1 MNLNSTFKRKVAY
14 ITGIVLLL
22 FPLFFL
28 GQPATSG
35 RNGNGEVGGK
45 LAQLRAESELAQSNL
60 GEINPVSSSM
70 QLATFGLRPVAVIV
84 LWEKATKFQKMEDY
98 DNVTATINQISKLQ
112 PNFISIWKFQAH
124 NLAYNISV
132 DFDNYRHRYQWVRR
146 GIQFLMEGTRYNS
159 RNAKLVQEV
168 AFYTGSKI
176 GYSDEKVQFRSL
188 FSEDEMFHGQM
199 SDEGIDLAS
208 NRALGANGKPD
219 NWKASYLWYEKS
231 EDVASMND
239 HNVHSDP
246 IRFFEKKP
254 QALVYYAMALE
265 DDGYLDAEA
274 QQAFAA
280 AHAALI
286 KLGNRDLAT
295 QFGFNVRLNQFSE
308 FQQDLQKLRGKMD
321 ALAPELRQELIDAR
335 FAGLS
340 KPQQDA
346 YNMEVG
352 LRSEYHRQLANEAA
366 QALIIPEIEVAESM
380 PEAVRNQARRIA
392 MAAEDAAMKVDG
404 IDYMREM
411 INYDYW
417 LKRCE
422 MEQMTLAITARKTV
436 QEADDLFAKARLEE
450 ARKLYEI
457 AWVDW
462 RKIFD
467 KYPSMITRDTGQNLE
482 SSISNYME
490 LLQQFDEE
498 LPEDFILQNL
508 VATLEFAPKNRPA
521 PNIQF
526 PSPSQ
531 PNRIKGT
538 VPNTDYLNE

>member
-35 RNGNGEVGGK
+35 RNGSGEVGGK

-219 NWKASYLWYEKS
+219 NWKASYLWYEES
-231 EDVASMND
+231 ENVASLNE
-239 HNVHSDP
+239 HHVHRDP

-286 KLGNRDLAT
+286 KLGNRDLST
-295 QFGFNVRLNQFSE
+295 QFGFNVRLNQYGD
-308 FQQDLQKLRGKMD
+308 FQQDLKDLREKMD
-321 ALAPELRQELIDAR
+321 ALAPELRQELIAAR

-352 LRSEYHRQLANEAA
+352 LRSEYHRQLANEAS
-366 QALIIPEIEVAESM
+366 QALIIPEIQIAEAM
-380 PEAVRNQARRIA
+380 PLAIRNQARSIA
-392 MAAEDAAMKVDG
+392 MAAEDVAMKVDG
-404 IDYMREM
+404 ISYLREM

-436 QEADDLFAKARLEE
+436 KQADDFFVKARLEE
-450 ARKLYEI
+450 ARKLYEV

-467 KYPSMITRDTGQNLE
+467 RYPSMITRDTGKNLE
-482 SSISNYME
+482 SSISNYIE

-498 LPEDFILQNL
+498 LPEDFVLRNL
-508 VATLEFAPKNRPA
+508 VATLEFAPKNLPT

-531 PNRIKGT
+531 PNRIRGS
-538 VPNTDYLNE
+538 VPNTDYLDK

>member
-176 GYSDEKVQFRSL
+176 GYSDEKVQFRIL

-231 EDVASMND
+231 EDVASMNE

-265 DDGYLDAEA
+265 DDGYLDTDA
-274 QQAFAA
+274 QTAFAA

-295 QFGFNVRLNQFSE
+295 QFGFNVRLNQFGE
-308 FQQDLQKLRGKMD
+308 FQQNLQRLKDKMD

-352 LRSEYHRQLANEAA
+352 LRSEYHRQLANEAM
-366 QALIIPEIEVAESM
+366 QALIITEIEIAEAM
-380 PEAVRNQARRIA
+380 PEAVRDQARRIA
-392 MAAEDAAMKVDG
+392 TAAEDAAMKVDG

-417 LKRCE
+417 LQRCE

-436 QEADDLFAKARLEE
+436 KDADDLFAKARLEE

-538 VPNTDYLNE
+538 VPSTDYLNQ

>member
-35 RNGNGEVGGK
+35 RNGSGEVGGK

-70 QLATFGLRPVAVIV
+70 QLATFGLRPVAVII

-176 GYSDEKVQFRSL
+176 GGSDEKVQFRSL

-199 SDEGIDLAS
+199 SDGGINLTS
-208 NRALGANGKPD
+208 NRALGANQKPD
-219 NWKASYLWYEKS
+219 NWKVSYLWYEKS
-231 EDVASMND
+231 EDVASVNEHHMH
-239 HNVHSDP
+239 HNP
-246 IRFFEKKP
+246 IRFYEKKP

-265 DDGYLDAEA
+265 DDGYLGVEA

-280 AHAALI
+280 AHTALI
-286 KLGNRDLAT
+286 NLGNRDLST
-295 QFGFNVRLNQFSE
+295 QFGFNVRLNQYGE
-308 FQQDLQKLRGKMD
+308 FQQNLKDLREKMD
-321 ALAPELRQELIDAR
+321 ALAPELRQELKDAR
-335 FAGLS
+335 FKRLGQ
-340 KPQQDA
+340 PQQDA
-346 YNMEVG
+346 YSMEVG
-352 LRSEYHRQLANEAA
+352 LRSEYHHQLAYEAS
-366 QALIIPEIEVAESM
+366 QAMFVSETEIAEAM
-380 PEAVRNQARRIA
+380 PAAIRKQARGIA

-404 IDYMREM
+404 INYMREM

-436 QEADDLFAKARLEE
+436 QRADDLFVKARLEE

-462 RKIFD
+462 REIFD

-482 SSISNYME
+482 PSISNYIE

-498 LPEDFILQNL
+498 LPENFVLQNL
-508 VATLEFAPKNRPA
+508 VATLEFAPKNLPT
-521 PNIQF
+521 PNIQI
-526 PSPSQ
+526 PSPAQ
-531 PNRIKGT
+531 PNRIKGS
-538 VPNTDYLNE
+538 VPNTDYLDK

>member
-98 DNVTATINQISKLQ
+98 DNETATINQISKLQ

-231 EDVASMND
+231 ENVASMNE

-308 FQQDLQKLRGKMD
+308 FQQDLQKLRDKMD

-340 KPQQDA
+340 KAQQDA

-366 QALIIPEIEVAESM
+366 QALIIPEIEIAESM

-482 SSISNYME
+482 SSISNYIE

-498 LPEDFILQNL
+498 LSEDFILQNL

-538 VPNTDYLNE
+538 VPNTDYLNK

>member
-70 QLATFGLRPVAVIV
+70 QLATFGLRPVAVII

-231 EDVASMND
+231 ENVASMNE

-295 QFGFNVRLNQFSE
+295 QFGFNVRLNQFGE
-308 FQQDLQKLRGKMD
+308 FRQNLQKLKDKMD

-352 LRSEYHRQLANEAA
+352 LRSEYHRQLANEAT
-366 QALIIPEIEVAESM
+366 QALIIPEIEIAESM

-392 MAAEDAAMKVDG
+392 MAAEEAAMKVDG

-498 LPEDFILQNL
+498 LPENFVLQNL
-508 VATLEFAPKNRPA
+508 VATWDFAPKNRPA

-531 PNRIKGT
+531 PNRIKGS
-538 VPNTDYLNE
+538 VPNSDYLDK

>member
-35 RNGNGEVGGK
+35 HNGVGEVGGK

-70 QLATFGLRPVAVIV
+70 QLATFGLRPVAVII

-176 GYSDEKVQFRSL
+176 GYSDEKIQFRSL

-231 EDVASMND
+231 EDVASMNE
-239 HNVHSDP
+239 HHVHRDP
-246 IRFFEKKP
+246 IRFYEKKP

-280 AHAALI
+280 AHTALI
-286 KLGNRDLAT
+286 QLGNRDLST
-295 QFGFNVRLNQFSE
+295 QFGFNVRLNQFGE
-308 FQQDLQKLRGKMD
+308 FQQNLKELRDKMD
-321 ALAPELRQELIDAR
+321 ALAPELRQELKDDR
-335 FAGLS
+335 FKRLS

-346 YNMEVG
+346 YSMEVG
-352 LRSEYHRQLANEAA
+352 LRSDYHRQLANEAT
-366 QALIIPEIEVAESM
+366 QAMFISESDIAEAM
-380 PEAVRNQARRIA
+380 PIGIRKQARNIA

-411 INYDYW
+411 INYSYW

-436 QEADDLFAKARLEE
+436 QQADDLFVEARLEE

-457 AWVDW
+457 A
-462 RKIFD
+462 
-467 KYPSMITRDTGQNLE
+467 
-482 SSISNYME
+482 
-490 LLQQFDEE
+490 
-498 LPEDFILQNL
+498 
-508 VATLEFAPKNRPA
+508 
-521 PNIQF
+521 
-526 PSPSQ
+526 
-531 PNRIKGT
+531 
-538 VPNTDYLNE
+538 

>member
-1 MNLNSTFKRKVAY
+1 VNLNSTFKRKVAY

-35 RNGNGEVGGK
+35 RNGDGEVGGK

-84 LWEKATKFQKMEDY
+84 LWEKASKFQKMEDY

-112 PNFISIWKFQAH
+112 PNFISIWEFQAH

-132 DFDNYRHRYQWVRR
+132 EFDNYRHRYQWVRR

-159 RNAKLVQEV
+159 RNTKLVQEV

-176 GYSDEKVQFRSL
+176 GGSDEKIQFRSL

-199 SDEGIDLAS
+199 SDEGINLTS
-208 NRALGANGKPD
+208 NRALGANKKPD

-231 EDVASMND
+231 EDLASVNEQ
-239 HNVHSDP
+239 HVNRDP
-246 IRFFEKKP
+246 IRFYEKKP
-254 QALVYYAMALE
+254 QALVYYAIALE
-265 DDGYLDAEA
+265 DDGYLGAEA

-280 AHAALI
+280 AHAGLI
-286 KLGNRDLAT
+286 NLGNRDLST
-295 QFGFNVRLNQFSE
+295 QFGFNVRLNQYGE
-308 FQQDLQKLRGKMD
+308 FQQKLKDLQDKMD
-321 ALAPELRQELIDAR
+321 TLAPELRQELKDAR
-335 FAGLS
+335 FKRLS
-340 KPQQDA
+340 EPQQIA
-346 YNMEVG
+346 YSLEVG
-352 LRSEYHRQLANEAA
+352 LRSEYHEQLAYEAS
-366 QALIIPEIEVAESM
+366 QALFISEAEIAEAM
-380 PEAVRNQARRIA
+380 PPAMRKQARGIA
-392 MAAEDAAMKVDG
+392 IAAEDAATKVDG
-404 IDYMREM
+404 ISYMREM
-411 INYDYW
+411 IDYNYW

-436 QEADDLFAKARLEE
+436 QQADDLFVKARLEE

-482 SSISNYME
+482 PSISNYIE

-498 LPEDFILQNL
+498 LPENFVLQHL
-508 VATLEFAPKNRPA
+508 VATLEFASKNRPT

-526 PSPSQ
+526 PSPAQ
-531 PNRIKGT
+531 PNRIKGS
-538 VPNTDYLNE
+538 VPNTEYLDK

>member
-70 QLATFGLRPVAVIV
+70 QLATFGLRPVAVII

-231 EDVASMND
+231 ENVASMNE

-286 KLGNRDLAT
+286 RLGNRDLAT
-295 QFGFNVRLNQFSE
+295 QFGFNVRLNQFGE
-308 FQQDLQKLRGKMD
+308 FQQNLRKLKDKMD

-352 LRSEYHRQLANEAA
+352 LRSEYHRQLANEAT
-366 QALIIPEIEVAESM
+366 QALIIPEIEIAESM

-392 MAAEDAAMKVDG
+392 MAAEEAATKVDG

-538 VPNTDYLNE
+538 VPNTDYLDQ

>member
-35 RNGNGEVGGK
+35 RNGGGEVGGK

-70 QLATFGLRPVAVIV
+70 QLATFGLRPVAVII

-159 RNAKLVQEV
+159 RNAQLVQEV

-231 EDVASMND
+231 EDVASVNE
-239 HNVHSDP
+239 HHGHSDP
-246 IRFFEKKP
+246 IRFYEKKP

-286 KLGNRDLAT
+286 KLGNRDLST
-295 QFGFNVRLNQFSE
+295 QFGFNVRLNQYGE
-308 FQQDLQKLRGKMD
+308 FQQNLQKLRVKMD

-335 FAGLS
+335 FKGLS
-340 KPQQDA
+340 KSQQDA

-352 LRSEYHRQLANEAA
+352 LRSEYHRQLANEAS
-366 QALIIPEIEVAESM
+366 QALIIPEIEIAEAM
-380 PEAVRNQARRIA
+380 PAAIRNQARSIA
-392 MAAEDAAMKVDG
+392 LAAEDAAMKVDG
-404 IDYMREM
+404 INYMREM

-436 QEADDLFAKARLEE
+436 KQADDLFVKARLEE

-482 SSISNYME
+482 SSISNYIE

-498 LPEDFILQNL
+498 LPENFVLRNL
-508 VATLEFAPKNRPA
+508 VATLEFAPKNLPT

-531 PNRIKGT
+531 PNRIRGS
-538 VPNTDYLNE
+538 VPNTDYLDK

>member
-1 MNLNSTFKRKVAY
+1 VNLNSTFKRKVAY

-70 QLATFGLRPVAVIV
+70 QLATFGLRPVAVII

-208 NRALGANGKPD
+208 NRALGANGQPD

-308 FQQDLQKLRGKMD
+308 FQQDLQKLRDKMD

-335 FAGLS
+335 FARLS
-340 KPQQDA
+340 NPQQDA

-366 QALIIPEIEVAESM
+366 QALIITEIEIAESM

-482 SSISNYME
+482 SSISNYIE

-498 LPEDFILQNL
+498 LSEDFILQNL

-538 VPNTDYLNE
+538 VPNTDYLNK

>member
-35 RNGNGEVGGK
+35 RNGGGEVGGK

-70 QLATFGLRPVAVIV
+70 QLATFGLRPVAVII

-176 GYSDEKVQFRSL
+176 GYSDEKIQFRSL

-208 NRALGANGKPD
+208 SRALGVNGKPD

-231 EDVASMND
+231 EDVASVNE
-239 HNVHSDP
+239 HHVHRDP
-246 IRFFEKKP
+246 IRFYEKKP

-265 DDGYLDAEA
+265 DDGYLDEDA

-286 KLGNRDLAT
+286 NLGNRDLAT
-295 QFGFNVRLNQFSE
+295 QFGFNVRLNQYGE
-308 FQQDLQKLRGKMD
+308 FQQNLKNLRDKMD
-321 ALAPELRQELIDAR
+321 ALSPELRQELKDAR
-335 FAGLS
+335 FKRLG

-346 YNMEVG
+346 YTMEVG
-352 LRSEYHRQLANEAA
+352 LRSEYHHQLAHEAS
-366 QALIIPEIEVAESM
+366 QALFVSESEIAEAM
-380 PEAVRNQARRIA
+380 PPAIRKQARGIA

-404 IDYMREM
+404 ISYMREM
-411 INYDYW
+411 VDYSYW

-436 QEADDLFAKARLEE
+436 QQADDLFVKARLEE

-457 AWVDW
+457 AWIDW

-482 SSISNYME
+482 PSISNYIE

-498 LPEDFILQNL
+498 LPENFVLQKL
-508 VATLEFAPKNRPA
+508 VATLEFAPKNLPT

-526 PSPSQ
+526 PSPAQ
-531 PNRIKGT
+531 PNRIKGS
-538 VPNTDYLNE
+538 VPDTDYLDK

>member
-70 QLATFGLRPVAVIV
+70 QLATFGLRPVAVII

-231 EDVASMND
+231 ENVASMNE

-295 QFGFNVRLNQFSE
+295 QFGFNVRLNQFGE
-308 FQQDLQKLRGKMD
+308 FQQNLRKLKDKMD
-321 ALAPELRQELIDAR
+321 VLAPELRQELIDAR
-335 FAGLS
+335 FTGLS

-352 LRSEYHRQLANEAA
+352 LRSEYHRQLANEAT
-366 QALIIPEIEVAESM
+366 QALIIPEIEIAESM

-392 MAAEDAAMKVDG
+392 MAAEEAAMKVDG

-538 VPNTDYLNE
+538 VPNTDYLDQ

>member
-1 MNLNSTFKRKVAY
+1 VNLNSTFKRKVAY

-70 QLATFGLRPVAVIV
+70 QLATFGLRPVAVII

-231 EDVASMND
+231 ENVASMNE
-239 HNVHSDP
+239 HNVHNDP

-286 KLGNRDLAT
+286 RLGNRDLAT
-295 QFGFNVRLNQFSE
+295 QFGFNVRLNQFGE
-308 FQQDLQKLRGKMD
+308 FQQNLRKLKDKMD

-335 FAGLS
+335 FTGLS

-352 LRSEYHRQLANEAA
+352 LRSEYHRQLANEAT
-366 QALIIPEIEVAESM
+366 QALIIPEIEIAESM

-392 MAAEDAAMKVDG
+392 MAAEEAAMKVDG

-467 KYPSMITRDTGQNLE
+467 KYPSIITRDTGQNLE

-538 VPNTDYLNE
+538 VPNTDYLDQ

>member
-1 MNLNSTFKRKVAY
+1 VNLNSTFKRKVAY

-308 FQQDLQKLRGKMD
+308 FQQDLQKLRDKMD

-340 KPQQDA
+340 KAQQDA

-366 QALIIPEIEVAESM
+366 QALIIPEIEIAESM

-482 SSISNYME
+482 SSISNYIE

-498 LPEDFILQNL
+498 LSEDFILQNL

-538 VPNTDYLNE
+538 VPNTDYLNK

>member
-1 MNLNSTFKRKVAY
+1 VNLNSTFKRKVAY

-70 QLATFGLRPVAVIV
+70 QLATFGLRPVAVII

-231 EDVASMND
+231 ENVASMNE
-239 HNVHSDP
+239 HNVHNDP

-286 KLGNRDLAT
+286 RLGNRDLAT
-295 QFGFNVRLNQFSE
+295 QFGFNVRLNQFGE
-308 FQQDLQKLRGKMD
+308 FQQNLRKLKDKMD

-335 FAGLS
+335 FTGLS

-352 LRSEYHRQLANEAA
+352 LRSEYHRQLANEAT
-366 QALIIPEIEVAESM
+366 QALIIPEIEIAESM

-392 MAAEDAAMKVDG
+392 MAAEEAAMKVDG

-457 AWVDW
+457 AWIDW

-538 VPNTDYLNE
+538 VPNTDYLDQ

>member
-35 RNGNGEVGGK
+35 RNGDGEVGGK

-98 DNVTATINQISKLQ
+98 DNVTATINQIAKLQ

-176 GYSDEKVQFRSL
+176 GYSDEKIQFRSL

-231 EDVASMND
+231 EDVASMNE
-239 HNVHSDP
+239 HHVHRDP
-246 IRFFEKKP
+246 IRFYEKKP

-280 AHAALI
+280 AHTALI
-286 KLGNRDLAT
+286 QLGNRDLST
-295 QFGFNVRLNQFSE
+295 QFGFNVRLNQFGE
-308 FQQDLQKLRGKMD
+308 FQQNLKELRDKMD
-321 ALAPELRQELIDAR
+321 ALAPELRQELKDDR
-335 FAGLS
+335 FKRLS

-346 YNMEVG
+346 YSMEVG
-352 LRSEYHRQLANEAA
+352 LRSDYHRQLANEAT
-366 QALIIPEIEVAESM
+366 QAMFISESDIAEAM
-380 PEAVRNQARRIA
+380 PIGIRKQARNIA

-411 INYDYW
+411 INYSYW

-436 QEADDLFAKARLEE
+436 QQADDLFVEARLEE

-482 SSISNYME
+482 PSISNYIE

-498 LPEDFILQNL
+498 LPEDFVLQNL
-508 VATLEFAPKNRPA
+508 VATLEFTPKNLPT
-521 PNIQF
+521 PSIQF

-531 PNRIKGT
+531 PNRIKGS
-538 VPNTDYLNE
+538 VPNTDYLDK

>member
-1 MNLNSTFKRKVAY
+1 VNLNSTFKRKVAY

-70 QLATFGLRPVAVIV
+70 QLATFGLRPVAVII

-308 FQQDLQKLRGKMD
+308 FQQDLQKLRDKMD

-340 KPQQDA
+340 KAQQDA

-366 QALIIPEIEVAESM
+366 QALIIPEIEIAESM

-482 SSISNYME
+482 SSISNYIE

-498 LPEDFILQNL
+498 LSEDFILQNL

-538 VPNTDYLNE
+538 VPNTDYLNK

>member
-35 RNGNGEVGGK
+35 RNGSGEVGGK

-70 QLATFGLRPVAVIV
+70 QLATFGLRPIAVIV
-84 LWEKATKFQKMEDY
+84 LWEKASKFQKMEDY

-168 AFYTGSKI
+168 AFFTGSKI
-176 GYSDEKVQFRSL
+176 GGSDEKVQFRSL

-199 SDEGIDLAS
+199 SDGGINLTS
-208 NRALGANGKPD
+208 NRALGANQKPD
-219 NWKASYLWYEKS
+219 NWKVSYLWYEKS
-231 EDVASMND
+231 EDVASVNEHHVH
-239 HNVHSDP
+239 HNP
-246 IRFFEKKP
+246 IRFYEKKP

-265 DDGYLDAEA
+265 DDGYLGVEA

-280 AHAALI
+280 AHTALI
-286 KLGNRDLAT
+286 NLGNRDLST
-295 QFGFNVRLNQFSE
+295 QFGFNVRLNQYGE
-308 FQQDLQKLRGKMD
+308 FQQKLKDLQDNMD
-321 ALAPELRQELIDAR
+321 TLAPELRQELKDAR
-335 FAGLS
+335 FKRLGE
-340 KPQQDA
+340 PQQNA
-346 YNMEVG
+346 YDMEAG
-352 LRSEYHRQLANEAA
+352 SRSEYHQKLAYEAN
-366 QALIIPEIEVAESM
+366 QALFISEMEIAEAM
-380 PEAVRNQARRIA
+380 PPAIRKQALGIA
-392 MAAEDAAMKVDG
+392 MAAEDVAMKVDG
-404 IDYMREM
+404 INYMREM
-411 INYDYW
+411 IDYDYW

-436 QEADDLFAKARLEE
+436 QQADNLFVKARLEE

-467 KYPSMITRDTGQNLE
+467 KYPSMITRDTGQNLGP
-482 SSISNYME
+482 SISNYIE

-498 LPEDFILQNL
+498 LSENFVLQRL
-508 VATLEFAPKNRPA
+508 VATLEFAPKNLPT

-531 PNRIKGT
+531 PNRIKGS
-538 VPNTDYLNE
+538 VPNTDYLDK

>member
-70 QLATFGLRPVAVIV
+70 QLATFGLRPVAVII

-231 EDVASMND
+231 ENVASMNE

-295 QFGFNVRLNQFSE
+295 QFGFNVRLNQFGE
-308 FQQDLQKLRGKMD
+308 FRQNLQKLKDKMD

-352 LRSEYHRQLANEAA
+352 LRSEYHRQLANEAT
-366 QALIIPEIEVAESM
+366 QALIIPEIEIAESM

-392 MAAEDAAMKVDG
+392 MAAEEAAMKVDG

-538 VPNTDYLNE
+538 VPNTDYLDD